1 MQKKVEIGK
10 KNIRK
15 MKKMRK
21 NEIKQII
28 KGESVQLKRENDQK
42 DAVIVVAASLFV
54 IFFIIAAGL
63 AVDKFVWGWI

>member
-1 MQKKVEIGK
+1 MQKKVNIGK
-10 KNIRK
+10 KNIRR